1 MASTPDPP
9 PKVIVTLPQLLFSHE
24 ELACPKTGIVRL
36 ADGFARHL
44 VELRVAYGRPMKV
57 NSCCRSKAHNETVKG
72 HSNSLHVYD
81 DSAHGL
87 NGAAAIDIA
96 IADPVDRGAL
106 VILAW
111 RMGWSIGHAK
121 TFLHLDRRDLA
132 GLPQGMFG
140 Y

>member
-44 VELRVAYGRPMKV
+44 VELRVAWGKPMKV
-57 NSCCRSKAHNETVKG
+57 NSCCRSGAYNATIKG
-72 HSNSLHVYD
+72 HPKSLHVFDHNAY
-81 DSAHGL
+81 GL
-87 NGAAAIDIA
+87 NGTAAIDIA
-96 IADPVDRGAL
+96 LIDPPQRRALILLAD
-106 VILAW
+106 
-111 RMGWSIGHAK
+111 RMGWSIGHGK
-121 TFLHLDRRDLA
+121 TFLHFDRRDFA
-132 GLPQGMFG
+132 GLPQGQFG